1 MQRRTVGLLLAGV
14 GATLILVS
22 VLSRTWLVGARGEAP
37 VRVGLTRAE
46 SCKPGHDDAGRPET
60 RCETAS
66 VATLL
71 REGTPRRDY
80 DDAYAALRGD
90 ADDDAPRGRPKT
102 FTRLGQITFYGG
114 IGVAALLVLLVVTI
128 VTRGREPGP
137 RALGLTLAVACG
149 ALAATGAA

>member
-80 DDAYAALRGD
+80 DDAYAACWSGGYDDGYGPGYDDGYGPGWDDGYGD
-90 ADDDAPRGRPKT
+90 GYDSGYSD
-102 FTRLGQITFYGG
+102 
-114 IGVAALLVLLVVTI
+114 
-128 VTRGREPGP
+128 
-137 RALGLTLAVACG
+137 G
-149 ALAATGAA
+149 ASCS